1 MISNNLKNR
10 KVMNI
15 KHINS
20 SRTLYHVASCF
31 LLGTILCGFL
41 TSCADLEY
49 TEENSRDEEWTFTYF
64 NEGIKGLVSGV
75 YAQVYNNEFENNSA
89 YFLAGATDEAQ
100 YALETGAV
108 NNYWNGGWSP
118 ANPYDRTWTQSYTA
132 IADVNMYLEKIDQTD
147 ISEWEYN
154 PAYPDWK
161 DQMEKFPYELRFLR
175 AFFYFQLFKTYG
187 DVPLVTTTLTN
198 GQANNVKRTSA
209 DEIVKFIVEECD
221 AVAPY
226 LPVNYKTENGAE
238 IGRATRIA
246 AFALKART
254 LLYAASPLHNP
265 TGDKTKWAQAAE
277 ACKYILDNAATW
289 GLKLSAYGALW
300 GHDAFFNPEM
310 IFAIGRGESNDFEKA
325 NYPIGV
331 ENGSSGNCP
340 TQSLVDQYEFADN
353 GETFGE
359 RYPGSIDV
367 SDLESFNPYEGLD
380 PRFALTIVKNGDEWP
395 SNGAQAKA
403 IESFVGGFNGAPKY
417 GATPTSYYLRK
428 FVDGS
433 CVTTADN
440 QTRRRHTWIVFRLA
454 EFYLDY
460 AEAVFN
466 ATGSANDAT
475 FGMTAN
481 EAVNVL
487 RNRADIQMPEFT
499 EDGEAWVKRYER
511 ERLVEFAFENQRFWD
526 VRRWKKGPQYF
537 KNIQLATISSSLIL
551 SRTPVTRQWD
561 DKYYFYPIPQSELKK
576 NPNLTQNPGWEVE

>member
-1 MISNNLKNR
+1 MITNKYN
-10 KVMNI
+10 KVAI
-15 KHINS
+15 GIF
-20 SRTLYHVASCF
+20 TF
-31 LLGTILCGFL
+31 LLPLASFLL
-41 TSCADLEY
+41 TSCVDLEY
-49 TEENSRDEEWTFTYF
+49 TEENSRDEKWTFTYF

-75 YAQVYNNEFENNSA
+75 YAQVYNNEFEDNSA

-100 YALETGAV
+100 YALETGNINSYV
-108 NNYWNGGWSP
+108 NGGWSP
-118 ANPYDRTWTQSYTA
+118 ANPFDRAWTQSYTA

-154 PAYPDWK
+154 SSYQDWK

-175 AFFYFQLFKTYG
+175 AYFYFQLFRAYG

-198 GQANNVKRTSA
+198 AQANNVKRTPA
-209 DEIVKFIVEECD
+209 DEIVKFIVDECD

-226 LPVNYKTENGAE
+226 LPVTYSTENGAE
-238 IGRATRIA
+238 IGRATRA
-246 AFALKART
+246 AVAALKART

-265 TGDKTKWAQAAE
+265 TGDKTKWAKAAE
-277 ACKYILDNAATW
+277 ACKYILDNATAW
-289 GLKLSAYGALW
+289 GLKLSAYGSLW

-310 IFAIGRGESNDFEKA
+310 IFAIGRGDSNAFEKA

-340 TQSLVDQYEFADN
+340 TQSLVDQYEYADN
-353 GETFGE
+353 GETFAE
-359 RYPGSIDV
+359 RYPGSIDLSSV
-367 SDLESFNPYEGLD
+367 DPYEGLD
-380 PRFALTIVKNGDEWP
+380 PRFALTVVKNGDEWP
-395 SNGAQAKA
+395 SNGAQKKA
-403 IESFVGGFNGAPKY
+403 IETFVGGFNAAPKY
-417 GATPTSYYLRK
+417 GATPTSYYLKK

-440 QTRRRHTWIVFRLA
+440 QTTRRHSWIVFRLG

-475 FGMTAN
+475 YGMTAN
-481 EAVNVL
+481 EAINVL

-511 ERLVEFAFENQRFWD
+511 ERLVELAFENHRFWD
-526 VRRWKKGPQYF
+526 VRRWKKGAQYF
-537 KNIQLATISSSLIL
+537 KTIQVANINSSLTL
-551 SRTPVTRQWD
+551 TRSTVNRQWD
-561 DKYYFYPIPQSELKK
+561 DKFNFYPIPQSEIKK
-576 NPNLTQNPGWEVE
+576 NPNLTQNTGW

>member
-1 MISNNLKNR
+1 MITNKYN
-10 KVMNI
+10 KVAI
-15 KHINS
+15 GIF
-20 SRTLYHVASCF
+20 TF
-31 LLGTILCGFL
+31 LLPLASFLL
-41 TSCADLEY
+41 TSCVDLEY
-49 TEENSRDEEWTFTYF
+49 TEENSRDEKWTFTYF

-75 YAQVYNNEFENNSA
+75 YAQVYNNEFEDNSA

-100 YALETGAV
+100 YALETGDINSYV
-108 NNYWNGGWSP
+108 NGGWSP
-118 ANPYDRTWTQSYTA
+118 ANPFDRAWTQSYTA

-154 PAYPDWK
+154 SSYQDWK

-175 AFFYFQLFKTYG
+175 AYFYFQLFRAYG

-198 GQANNVKRTSA
+198 AQANNVKRTPA
-209 DEIVKFIVEECD
+209 DEIVKFIVDECD

-226 LPVNYKTENGAE
+226 LPVTYSTENGAE
-238 IGRATRIA
+238 IGRATRA
-246 AFALKART
+246 AVAALKART

-265 TGDKTKWAQAAE
+265 TGDKTKWAKAAE
-277 ACKYILDNAATW
+277 ACKYILDNATAW
-289 GLKLSAYGALW
+289 GLKLSAYGSLW

-310 IFAIGRGESNDFEKA
+310 IFAIGRGDSNAFEKA

-340 TQSLVDQYEFADN
+340 TQSLVDQYEYADN
-353 GETFGE
+353 GETFAE
-359 RYPGSIDV
+359 RYPGSIDLSSV
-367 SDLESFNPYEGLD
+367 DPYEGLD
-380 PRFALTIVKNGDEWP
+380 PRFALTVVKNGDEWP
-395 SNGAQAKA
+395 SNGAQKKA
-403 IESFVGGFNGAPKY
+403 IETFVGGFNAAPKY
-417 GATPTSYYLRK
+417 GATPTSYYLKK

-440 QTRRRHTWIVFRLA
+440 QTTRRHSWIVFRLG

-475 FGMTAN
+475 YGMTAN
-481 EAVNVL
+481 EAINVL

-511 ERLVEFAFENQRFWD
+511 ERLVELAFENHRFWD
-526 VRRWKKGPQYF
+526 VRRWQKGAQYF
-537 KNIQLATISSSLIL
+537 KSIQVANINSSLVL
-551 SRTPVTRQWD
+551 TRSTVNRQWD
-561 DKYYFYPIPQSELKK
+561 DKFNFYPIPQSEIKK
-576 NPNLTQNPGWEVE
+576 NPNLTQNTGW